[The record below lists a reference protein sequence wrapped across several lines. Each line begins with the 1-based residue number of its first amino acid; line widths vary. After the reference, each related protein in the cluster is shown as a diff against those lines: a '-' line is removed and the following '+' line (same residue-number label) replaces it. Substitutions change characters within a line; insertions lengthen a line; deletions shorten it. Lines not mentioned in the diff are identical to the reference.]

1 MSSELLSAEL
11 AVPYF
16 PAVAGLAAQLRD
28 GRTGPGPFL
37 ERVLDRIH
45 ERDGYWRAFTR
56 FRPETVRRRLAD
68 VEALTGDLPLYGV
81 PVGVKDLIDTADE
94 ETEYGSVLHAGHRP
108 TQDAEV
114 VRKLRAAGAVIAG
127 KTVTTEFALFQ
138 PPATRNPHHPGRTP
152 GGSSS
157 GSAAAVA
164 AGLVPVAL
172 GTQTAGSVLRPASY
186 CGVLGFKP
194 GFAVIDR
201 AGVRE
206 LARSF
211 DTLGL
216 FGRRVEDLRTVFR
229 AISDAPESAEPDG
242 RPLRIAVGSGGDWR
256 ALEDGTEAVLRN
268 VGQRLVAAGC
278 EVRESELDGL
288 LSSLA
293 DEQEVLMGFEAH
305 RTLGPEF
312 QTRPDGLSPRLR
324 SYLEASA
331 VISSERAIDAM
342 VRISRWQ
349 SEWEERT
356 RGLDA
361 VVVPSAFGEAP
372 AATSTGDPRL
382 CRAGT
387 ALGIP
392 AISLPLGTGPDGL
405 PIGVQL
411 LGRRLQDHHLLD
423 VAARVMEVFDG
434 GPRPA

>member
-1 MSSELLSAEL
+1 MSSELLRAER
-11 AVPYF
+11 VTPDF
-16 PAVAGLAAQLRD
+16 PAVAGLAARLRD

-37 ERVLDRIH
+37 ERVLDRIR
-45 ERDGYWRAFTR
+45 ERDGELRAFTR
-56 FRPETVRRRLAD
+56 FRPETVRRRIEDL
-68 VEALTGDLPLYGV
+68 EGLGGDLPLYGV
-81 PVGVKDLIDTADE
+81 PLGIKDLIDTADE

-108 TQDAEV
+108 AEDAEAA
-114 VRKLRAAGAVIAG
+114 RRLRAAGAVIVG

-138 PPATRNPHHPGRTP
+138 PPVTRNPHHSGRTP

-194 GFAVIDR
+194 GFAVVDR
-201 AGVRE
+201 TGVRE

-216 FGRRVEDLRTVFR
+216 FGRRVEDLRTVLR
-229 AISDAPESAEPDG
+229 VLSDAPECETADE
-242 RPLRIAVGSGGDWR
+242 RPLRIAIGAGGDWR
-256 ALEDGTEAVLRN
+256 ALGDGTEAVLRG
-268 VGQRLVAAGC
+268 VGRRLVTAGF
-278 EVRESELDGL
+278 EVRDSELDGL

-305 RTLGPEF
+305 RTLGPELRA
-312 QTRPDGLSPRLR
+312 RPDGLSARLR

-331 VISSERAIDAM
+331 AIGSERAVDAM

-349 SEWEERT
+349 FEWEERT
-356 RGLDA
+356 SGLDA

-372 AATSTGDPRL
+372 EASSTGDPRL

-387 ALGIP
+387 ALGVP
-392 AISLPLGTGPDGL
+392 AISLPLGTGPNGL

-411 LGRRLQDHHLLD
+411 LGRRQQDHRLLD
-423 VAARVMEVFDG
+423 VAAMVIRAVDG
-434 GPRPA
+434 GPVAI